1 MVFSVKGENS
11 ATTMKKWKLNGD
23 SGGAVAFSLWSS
35 CRCCHSQFF
44 QYKPVENGHS
54 KRWWQAHRLYH
65 GRRIA

>member
-11 ATTMKKWKLNGD
+11 GTIMKKWKLNGD

-44 QYKPVENGHS
+44 HLKSQFLHHPAQ
-54 KRWWQAHRLYH
+54 R
-65 GRRIA
+65 